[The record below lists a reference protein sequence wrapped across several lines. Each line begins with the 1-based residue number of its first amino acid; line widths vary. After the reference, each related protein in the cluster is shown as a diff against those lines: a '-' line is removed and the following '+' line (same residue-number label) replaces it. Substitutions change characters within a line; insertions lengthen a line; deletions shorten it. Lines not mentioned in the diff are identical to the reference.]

1 VILESV
7 TLAMSAFASPDVHFY
22 ATLAASPRACSKM
35 TRNRKLLIGAI
46 VAIPVL
52 ALAWWLG
59 SPLFLDTEVNEEFPV
74 AAGAQDETAT
84 TETEMVDT
92 TETPDVTTTT
102 ADEVATTEAMEET
115 TTTESGGDAMAAG
128 AVALTMGQFEDIDN
142 LHRGSG
148 TATVYEL
155 EDGSHVL
162 RLEDFEVTNGPD
174 LHVYLVP
181 ASNPTGDDIVDY
193 VELGGLKGNIG
204 NQNYEIPADV
214 DPTGFGSVVIYCQP
228 FHVIFSIA
236 NLS

>member
-1 VILESV
+1 VILEPV
-7 TLAMSAFASPDVHFY
+7 TLVAQAPAFPDARLYVG
-22 ATLAASPRACSKM
+22 LAVCPPACREM

-59 SPLFLDTEVNEEFPV
+59 SPLFLNTEVNEDFPEV
-74 AAGAQDETAT
+74 AAGTQNETTTTEAMEEAT
-84 TETEMVDT
+84 TTGAQ
-92 TETPDVTTTT
+92 DVTT
-102 ADEVATTEAMEET
+102 TTEAMEET
-115 TTTESGGDAMAAG
+115 TTTESDAMESG
-128 AVALTMGQFEDIDN
+128 AVAIVMGQFEDIDN
-142 LHRGSG
+142 LHQGTG

-162 RLEDFEVTNGPD
+162 RFEDFEVTNGPD

-181 ASNPTGDDIVDY
+181 ASNPTNDDIVDY

-204 NQNYEIPADV
+204 NQNYEIPSDV
-214 DPTGFGSVVIYCQP
+214 DPMGFGSVVIYCQP

-236 NLS
+236 NLG

>member
-1 VILESV
+1 
-7 TLAMSAFASPDVHFY
+7 
-22 ATLAASPRACSKM
+22 M
-35 TRNRKLLIGAI
+35 TRNRKLIIGAI

-52 ALAWWLG
+52 AVAWWLG

-74 AAGAQDETAT
+74 AVTGTQDNT
-84 TETEMVDT
+84 
-92 TETPDVTTTT
+92 
-102 ADEVATTEAMEET
+102 TTEAMDETTTTEVMDGTASTVATEETTTTGAIQET
-115 TTTESGGDAMAAG
+115 TTTESDDAMGSG
-128 AVALTMGQFEDIDN
+128 AVALVMGEFEDIDN
-142 LHRGSG
+142 LHQGTG

-155 EDGSHVL
+155 DDGSHVL

-181 ASNPTGDDIVDY
+181 ASNPANDDIVDF

-204 NQNYEIPADV
+204 NQNYEIPSDV

-236 NLS
+236 NLN

>member
-1 VILESV
+1 
-7 TLAMSAFASPDVHFY
+7 
-22 ATLAASPRACSKM
+22 M
-35 TRNRKLLIGAI
+35 TRNHKLMIGAI
-46 VAIPVL
+46 VAIPIL

-74 AAGAQDETAT
+74 AAASSTTT
-84 TETEMVDT
+84 TETEMVET
-92 TETPDVTTTT
+92 TQSPDVTTTVAKNVT
-102 ADEVATTEAMEET
+102 ATEAMEET
-115 TTTESGGDAMAAG
+115 TTTGPEDDAMESGAI
-128 AVALTMGQFEDIDN
+128 ALATGQFGDVDN
-142 LHRGSG
+142 LHQGSG
-148 TATVYEL
+148 TATIYEL

-193 VELGGLKGNIG
+193 AELGGLKGNIG

-236 NLS
+236 SLS